1 MTVRDG
7 MAERQTLRPN
17 GWTTDDVEALIGY
30 WSQGF
35 SNAKIGKLM
44 NRTSTAISM
53 KAHRLNL
60 PAKTEVAPPAPGGS
74 NRATITTRNKQ
85 GKVRPCLC
93 CNTSF
98 WSTGAGNR
106 ICDDCK
112 SGPEW
117 GDGGSYSV
125 RFSGN

>member
-1 MTVRDG
+1 
-7 MAERQTLRPN
+7 MAERQKLRPN
-17 GWTTDDVEALIGY
+17 GWTDDDVEALIGY

-35 SNAKIGKLM
+35 SNAKIALLM
-44 NRTSTAISM
+44 RRTATAISM

-60 PAKTEVAPPAPGGS
+60 PAKTEVAPPVAGKS
-74 NRATITTRNKQ
+74 NRATIHTHNKH
-85 GKVRPCLC
+85 GKIRPCLS

-98 WSTGAGNR
+98 WSSGAGNR
-106 ICDDCK
+106 ICDECK

-117 GDGGSYSV
+117 GDGGSYTI